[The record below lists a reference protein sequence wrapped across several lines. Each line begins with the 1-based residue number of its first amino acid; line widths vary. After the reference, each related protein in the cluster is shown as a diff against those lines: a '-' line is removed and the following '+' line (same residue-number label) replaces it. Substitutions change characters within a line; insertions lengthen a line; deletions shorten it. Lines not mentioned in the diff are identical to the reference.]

1 MKLQGALVFLP
12 AILFAACS
20 SATPD
25 AHDAQTHDEHGDH
38 DEHHAD
44 GDREARGEDHEEGG
58 HDDGHP
64 QMDGDLHAFHEVLAP
79 VFHMDKGAAR
89 ADKACAGAAA
99 MKEAAG
105 KVAASRSNDGAK
117 GKAAELVTQVDALAA
132 ACAGTDK
139 SAVEAKLDE
148 VHGAFH
154 ATMEAH

>member
-1 MKLQGALVFLP
+1 MKLENALAILP
-12 AILFAACS
+12 ALLFAACS
-20 SATPD
+20 SATPE
-25 AHDAQTHDEHGDH
+25 AHDAATHDEQGEHHGDGDH
-38 DEHHAD
+38 DEHDEHAGD
-44 GDREARGEDHEEGG
+44 GDHHDH
-58 HDDGHP
+58 HP
-64 QMDGDLHAFHEVLAP
+64 PMDADLHAFHEVLAP

-105 KVAASRSNDGAK
+105 KVAASRTNDGAK
-117 GKAAELVTQVDALAA
+117 GKATELVTQVDALAA
-132 ACAGTDK
+132 ACAGADK